1 MKTALARLEHRTP
14 DWRVLSGVAVLI
26 AFLFQSFVTQTHI
39 HFPGTTDRFDGINI
53 ALGKQDAAKAAPL
66 KASAHKPAQNKKS
79 PADDTSNCPLCQASA
94 LSGAFVTP
102 AAIVFVLPSLPLS
115 IAPAIISLAAADAFV
130 SHSWQGRAPP
140 RN

>member
-1 MKTALARLEHRTP
+1 MKTASARLETP
-14 DWRVLSGVAVLI
+14 DWRVLSGVVVLI

-39 HFPGTTDRFDGINI
+39 HFPGTMDRFDGINI
-53 ALGKQDAAKAAPL
+53 SIAKQDAAKVAPL
-66 KASAHKPAQNKKS
+66 KAGAHKPVPNKKS
-79 PADDTSNCPLCQASA
+79 PTDDTNNCPLCQASA

-115 IAPAIISLAAADAFV
+115 IAPAIISLAVADAFV

-140 RN
+140 RI